1 VSYFSRVVAP
11 DEYHFSAVAED
22 DDDIQ
27 RPEDIIET
35 TDEQLAA
42 WRDIYQI
49 AQRRRTSPDEENDEE
64 ADEEEQKRMKDRLL
78 ELWMLLNCHM
88 TGRARRNQSR
98 QGLRVPLP

>member
-27 RPEDIIET
+27 RPEDVIKA
-35 TDEQLAA
+35 TDEQFAV

-49 AQRRRTSPDEENDEE
+49 A
-64 ADEEEQKRMKDRLL
+64 
-78 ELWMLLNCHM
+78 
-88 TGRARRNQSR
+88 
-98 QGLRVPLP
+98 

>member
-27 RPEDIIET
+27 RPEDVIEA
-35 TDEQLAA
+35 TDEQLVV

-49 AQRRRTSPDEENDEE
+49 AQRRQTSLDEENNKG

-78 ELWMLLNCHM
+78 EL
-88 TGRARRNQSR
+88 
-98 QGLRVPLP
+98 